1 MCRCAQIAHARR
13 LLQGVLRPVLLAHSI
28 ACLAWSQCIFYSN
41 GELAGPEC
49 LTKLLGQLAPL
60 LARDFA
66 PGFRAAFW
74 ADAKVVALLRRN
86 NTALRSLWA
95 ARSWYPHGASLAMIE
110 ADMLDRGLICDN
122 YSVGLHDASGCF
134 LSLSIEQVKEAFVD
148 SLDLSIGARAAHMR
162 PHSHCVSRGLVL
174 LARRWSVCVAQSAT

>member
-1 MCRCAQIAHARR
+1 M
-13 LLQGVLRPVLLAHSI
+13 
-28 ACLAWSQCIFYSN
+28 
-41 GELAGPEC
+41 AGPEC
-49 LTKLLGQLAPL
+49 LKRLLAQLAPL

-74 ADAKVVALLRRN
+74 ADAKVVALLRCHN
-86 NTALRSLWA
+86 AALRSEWA

-148 SLDLSIGARAAHMR
+148 SLDLSIGAWT
-162 PHSHCVSRGLVL
+162 
-174 LARRWSVCVAQSAT
+174 ART